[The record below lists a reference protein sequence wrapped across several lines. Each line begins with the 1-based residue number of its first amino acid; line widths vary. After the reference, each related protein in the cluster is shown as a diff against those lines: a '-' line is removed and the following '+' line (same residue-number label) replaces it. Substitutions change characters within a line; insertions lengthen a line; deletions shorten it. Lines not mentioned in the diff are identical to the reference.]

1 MRSRL
6 EQGIASE
13 AQDEKRETYS
23 ESEVMR
29 IRLERGASSEVQ
41 EEGEVEV
48 EVLDEEEVDVG
59 AMQDAICSAR

>member
-1 MRSRL
+1 
-6 EQGIASE
+6 
-13 AQDEKRETYS
+13 
-23 ESEVMR
+23 MR